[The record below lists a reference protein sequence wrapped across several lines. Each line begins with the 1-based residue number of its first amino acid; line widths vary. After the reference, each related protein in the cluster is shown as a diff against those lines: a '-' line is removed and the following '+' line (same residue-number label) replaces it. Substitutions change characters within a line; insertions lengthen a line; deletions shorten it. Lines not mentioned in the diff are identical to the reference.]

1 MAIHTSL
8 VQPDAA
14 ARGIKLTEA
23 GANLALAKVDARL
36 FETLRRPAEEPLQIT
51 CHPTRLPH

>member
-1 MAIHTSL
+1 M
-8 VQPDAA
+8 
-14 ARGIKLTEA
+14 TEA

-51 CHPTRLPH
+51 LPPNALAALDQWIASRPEP